1 MVEYFFYLVIIVQT
15 AIAALAYKP
24 MLRAAQMWP
33 AGIACFAVSYFSIFA
48 LAFVQLHRIH
58 RERKQARAARA
69 SAPAVKLL
77 PAASA
82 MTPVIVTAPVVEAD
96 YQAGEPVTALVPVRR
111 HVAVQEEPVSAPG
124 LDADTV
130 AAAPE
135 SAAFGLTRVQ
145 LAVILLVFLAALR
158 VFTWALANV
167 VRR

>member
-24 MLRAAQMWP
+24 MLRAAQTWP

-58 RERKQARAARA
+58 RERKEARAARTA
-69 SAPAVKLL
+69 APAVKLL
-77 PAASA
+77 PAAGV
-82 MTPVIVTAPVVEAD
+82 MTPVIVTAPVVETV
-96 YQAGEPVTALVPVRR
+96 YQASEPVTALVPVRR
-111 HVAVQEEPVSAPG
+111 QVALAEEPVRE

-135 SAAFGLTRVQ
+135 STAFGLTRVQ
-145 LAVILLVFLAALR
+145 LAVILLVFLAALK